1 MDTHPALRSSSADRP
16 TPAPT
21 PVMARILQA
30 IEQPHG
36 GTAEH
41 VLRLSTELAAR
52 GHEIEVV
59 ASLDSPVFDPLA
71 GAGVPVH
78 RIGFVGSIWAPGDDR
93 RAISE
98 LGRLMRDGGF
108 DVAHAHGMKAGALTR
123 LAALRRRLPVVY
135 SPHQFAFVAN
145 EFRPLRHP
153 RIRRAVSVGA
163 EQALGLITARL
174 VCVSEF
180 EYERAERAHVGRPRS
195 RRVIYHGVDVDTA
208 AEPDPELRA
217 WAGEDLL
224 FGSVSALRAEK
235 GLHHLVD
242 AAALLRPA
250 PGRGVKVAIVGDGPE
265 RDPLVQRIE
274 SLGLGD
280 RVRVFPFCG
289 RVEPH
294 LLALD
299 GFVLPSHQF
308 EVLSIGTIEAM
319 ACGLA
324 VIASRVGG
332 VPEVV
337 ANSDSGR
344 LVPPGDPAAIASAI
358 AELAADDGLRRRMGA
373 RGQEIASERFRMER
387 MVDEI
392 EALYLELVP
401 DARA

>member
-1 MDTHPALRSSSADRP
+1 
-16 TPAPT
+16 
-21 PVMARILQA
+21 MARILQA

-59 ASLDSPVFDPLA
+59 ASPDSPVFDPLA
-71 GAGVPVH
+71 DAGIPVH
-78 RIGFVGSIWAPGDDR
+78 RIPFVGSIWAPGADSKAT
-93 RAISE
+93 RALS
-98 LGRLMRDGGF
+98 RVMRDGNFG
-108 DVAHAHGMKAGALTR
+108 VSHAHGMKAGALTR
-123 LAALRRRLPVVY
+123 LAAAPRRLPVVY

-153 RIRRAVSVGA
+153 RTRRAISVGA

-180 EYERAERAHVGRPRS
+180 EYERAEKAHVGRARN
-195 RRVIYHGVDVDTA
+195 RRVIYHGVDVDLDVD
-208 AEPDPELRA
+208 PDPELRE
-217 WAGEDLL
+217 WAGTDLV

-235 GLHHLVD
+235 GLHHLLD
-242 AAALLRPA
+242 AAALLRPSN
-250 PGRGVKVAIVGDGPE
+250 GRGVKVAIVGDGPE
-265 RDPLVQRIE
+265 RDALTERIE
-274 SLGLGD
+274 RLGISD
-280 RVRVFPFCG
+280 RARVFGFSG

-324 VIASRVGG
+324 VIATRVGG

-337 ANSDSGR
+337 SDGDSGR

-358 AELAADDGLRRRMGA
+358 SELAADDAMRERMGK
-373 RGQEIASERFRMER
+373 RGREIADERFRMDR

-392 EALYLELVP
+392 EALYLELAP
-401 DARA
+401 EPAR